1 MIARIALALA
11 LLSSVVQLDHT
22 LQRTI
27 QQARRPALE
36 RSMRAAS
43 DIGRPEVVLGALLAI
58 AVFDAVAGPATVR
71 LALLALAPTNLVVEA
86 LKWTVNRE
94 RPDGE
99 RKRSNSSF
107 PSSHAANAAAIAAVI
122 GRRWR
127 RVAPAAWLGALV
139 IAISRVYLNRHFC
152 GDVLAGLAI
161 GGACAWLAVRLIR
174 LPDRARNRGPARAA

>member
-11 LLSSVVQLDHT
+11 LLSSVVQIDRT
-22 LQRTI
+22 LQRAI
-27 QQARRPALE
+27 QESRRPALE
-36 RSMRAAS
+36 RPMRAAS

-71 LALLALAPTNLVVEA
+71 LALLALAPTNLVVEG
-86 LKWTVNRE
+86 LKWAVNRE

-139 IAISRVYLNRHFC
+139 ISISRVYLNRHFC
-152 GDVLAGLAI
+152 TDVLAGLAV
-161 GGACAWLAVRLIR
+161 GLGSAWLAVRLIR
-174 LPDRARNRGPARAA
+174 PPDRFRSPGRARAA